1 MIEIFKTNVDGIKNA
16 EKILLMLQGRL
27 PDCSITFDLE
37 DCDRILRVEGS
48 SLKSEMIEEMVVKAG
63 FECSILE

>member
-1 MIEIFKTNVDGIKNA
+1 
-16 EKILLMLQGRL
+16 MLQGRL